1 MTVAIV
7 GKYADPSMLDAILEA
22 DACEVVIIESS
33 EHAYSTIKR
42 VAPHL
47 VVVCLNFDDAGGFQ
61 VLSMLKADSST
72 SRIPVLT
79 YLVKLA
85 PIAHDDEPVDL
96 ERFASRQTNAVSMN

>member
-7 GKYADPSMLDAILEA
+7 GKYADPSMLDAILQA
-22 DACEVVIIESS
+22 DGCEVVIESI

-47 VVVCLNFDDAGGFQ
+47 VVVCLNLDDGDGFQ
-61 VLSMLKADSST
+61 VLSMLKADNAT
-72 SRIPVLT
+72 ARIPVLT

-85 PIAHDDEPVDL
+85 PIAHDDGPVDL